1 MKGVGLVNKKEYVEV
16 RIVLTYF
23 DSEDLI
29 TTSGGVPDNEHD
41 PNGWA

>member
-1 MKGVGLVNKKEYVEV
+1 MNKKEYVEV

-29 TTSGGVPDNEHD
+29 TTSGGVPDDEYD

>member
-23 DSEDLI
+23 NSEDLI
-29 TTSGGVPDNEHD
+29 TTSGDVPENEFD
-41 PNGWA
+41 AMGWA